1 MERTSKKEGGAV
13 RAKLSPEAGEEVDE
27 LEGWDT
33 LLAHQG
39 GVHSSSNVEQGHD
52 LQPKECDRKQWP
64 ITVAK
69 HAGQLLVNVL
79 LC

>member
-1 MERTSKKEGGAV
+1 MVHTSQKESGAV
-13 RAKLSPEAGEEVDE
+13 GAKLSPEAGEEVDE

-52 LQPKECDRKQWP
+52 LQPTECHHKAMANHCSWALWTA
-64 ITVAK
+64 I
-69 HAGQLLVNVL
+69 GS
-79 LC
+79 

>member
-13 RAKLSPEAGEEVDE
+13 RAKLSPKAGEEVDE

-39 GVHSSSNVEQGHD
+39 GVYSSCNVEQGHD
-52 LQPKECDRKQWP
+52 LQPTECHHTAMANHCRQARWTA
-64 ITVAK
+64 I
-69 HAGQLLVNVL
+69 GS
-79 LC
+79 